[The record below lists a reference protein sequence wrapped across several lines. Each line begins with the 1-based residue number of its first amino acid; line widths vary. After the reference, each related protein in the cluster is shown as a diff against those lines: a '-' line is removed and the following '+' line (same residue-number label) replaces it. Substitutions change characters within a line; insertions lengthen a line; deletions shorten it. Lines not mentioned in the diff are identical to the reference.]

1 MKTIFNNKKKKN
13 DTVIFSLYFSHYIFI
28 FSHYIF
34 SFDLL
39 GDNASI
45 FFPRS
50 VVLVIMRDKSALY
63 RQKSLFVNSVRC
75 DSVKDKHGII

>member
-1 MKTIFNNKKKKN
+1 MTLSWNNSVFSNSRSKHTRDCLN
-13 DTVIFSLYFSHYIFI
+13 NIFSY
-28 FSHYIF
+28 YIF

-50 VVLVIMRDKSALY
+50 VVLVIMRDKSVRY
-63 RQKSLFVNSVRC
+63 R
-75 DSVKDKHGII
+75 